1 MIGLG
6 RDEMRA
12 LLTSSLDAN
21 WERVAALQD
30 PAVEDLIR
38 ITMDAL
44 ADLLSANNERFE
56 QELHERIKA
65 AVSELLPEIL

>member
-1 MIGLG
+1 M
-6 RDEMRA
+6 
-12 LLTSSLDAN
+12 
-21 WERVAALQD
+21 QD